1 MYYFLYTHAPYFEV
15 CMKNLLKSIFL
26 FVFVCLLLCLTF
38 SCKEEEKGSFKIV
51 FYPNESG
58 ESMKD
63 AREAFKGILQKALE
77 RDVEI
82 VTTTDYN
89 IALETLISGKANM
102 AYVGAEGYIQAHT
115 KNKSVVP
122 IVTNSGAS
130 GTLEDSLYYAFIACL
145 EKNGDEFRDENG
157 VFNAEKLQGK
167 NISFVSV
174 NSTSGFT
181 LPAKFLA
188 KALQAK
194 DIDELIREGIYFDKV
209 IFASSHQGS
218 QVMLY
223 RNDVDVACFA
233 IPQTI
238 KVYKLIAG
246 EENSDNAVY
255 EVQKC
260 DDKPFSDYVGEK
272 ISILKALPVLNAPLV
287 INRDTVSND
296 EARRIKVALTS
307 DEVANNPGIF
317 KMAGQNIKG
326 IFPKWTENTRLIEVD
341 DAWYD
346 QLRNIQ

>member
-1 MYYFLYTHAPYFEV
+1 
-15 CMKNLLKSIFL
+15 MKRLLKNILL
-26 FVFVCLLLCLTF
+26 FSLVCLILCSLF
-38 SCKEEEKGSFKIV
+38 SCKEEEKGTFKIV

-63 AREAFKGILQKALE
+63 AREAFKDILQKALE
-77 RDVEI
+77 REVEI

-102 AYVGAEGYIQAHT
+102 AYVGAEGYIQAHK
-115 KNKSVVP
+115 KNESVVP
-122 IVTNSGAS
+122 VVTNSGAS

-145 EKNGDEFRDENG
+145 EKNEGNFKDDKG
-157 VFNAEKLQGK
+157 VFNAEKLLGK
-167 NISFVSV
+167 RVSFVSI

-181 LPAKFLA
+181 LPAKFFCTT
-188 KALQAK
+188 LQAK
-194 DIDELIREGIYFDKV
+194 NSDELIKEGLYFSKT

-223 RNDVDVACFA
+223 KNEADVACFA

-238 KVYKLIAG
+238 KVYKLISG
-246 EENSDNAVY
+246 KENSDNAVY
-255 EVQKC
+255 EVQRC

-287 INRDTVSND
+287 INQDTVSND
-296 EARRIKVALTS
+296 EVRKIKFALTS
-307 DEVANNPGIF
+307 DETANNPGIF
-317 KMAGQNIKG
+317 KMAGQTLKG
-326 IFPKWTENTRLIEVD
+326 IFPKWTEKTRLIEVD

-346 QLRNIQ
+346 KLRNVK

>member
-1 MYYFLYTHAPYFEV
+1 MKLHNALLY
-15 CMKNLLKSIFL
+15 S
-26 FVFVCLLLCLTF
+26 LLCLSLCLFF
-38 SCKEEEKGSFKIV
+38 SCNEKEKGSFKIV

-63 AREAFKGILQKALE
+63 AREAFKNILQKALE
-77 RDVEI
+77 RDVEV

-102 AYVGAEGYIQAHT
+102 AYVGAEGYIQAHA
-115 KNKSVVP
+115 KNPSVIPV
-122 IVTNSGAS
+122 VTNSGAS

-145 EKNGDEFRDENG
+145 AKNENEFRDASGNFNKEN
-157 VFNAEKLQGK
+157 LRGK
-167 NISFVSV
+167 RVSFVSV

-181 LPAKFLA
+181 LPAKFL
-188 KALQAK
+188 KSMLEAK
-194 DIDELIREGIYFDKV
+194 DSDELIKEGLYFDKV

-223 RNDVDVACFA
+223 KNEADIACFA

-238 KVYKLIAG
+238 NVYSIVSG
-246 EENSDNAVY
+246 EENSDGAIY

-260 DDKPFSDYVGEK
+260 DDKPFSDYAGEK

-296 EARRIKVALTS
+296 EMKKIRVALTS
-307 DEVANNPGIF
+307 DETANNPGIF
-317 KMAGQNIKG
+317 KMTGQSVKG
-326 IFPKWTENTRLIEVD
+326 IFPKWTEKTRLIEVD

-346 QLRNIQ
+346 KLRSIE